1 MRSFTALRNRC
12 LQPSYRSVV
21 STLTDRAK
29 IESVPTRHRPRDTGA
44 RTFGGG
50 REGPTPGMP
59 HFEQASLTTPQMT
72 LTTPQMTFGLNPLV
86 AIPPALFIARK
97 IAPEPTFAAVIHD
110 CNRGQPCRY
119 RNRANMTSLAG
130 HIRRKPSVPL
140 VDEGIRG

>member
-1 MRSFTALRNRC
+1 MRSFTALRNRAC
-12 LQPSYRSVV
+12 SRVTARLSRRSQ
-21 STLTDRAK
+21 
-29 IESVPTRHRPRDTGA
+29 TGQKLNLFQLA
-44 RTFGGG
+44 TGLVAQAPRTFGGG

-110 CNRGQPCRY
+110 CNP
-119 RNRANMTSLAG
+119 AASHAG
-130 HIRRKPSVPL
+130 I
-140 VDEGIRG
+140 GIVRI